1 MNAPHPALPPV
12 CIARAGVLDYERV
25 WRAMQRFTDTRTPGE
40 ADQIWLLQHPSV
52 FTLGQAGRAEHVL
65 AAGEIPLVH
74 VDRGGQVTWHGPG
87 QCVAYLMLDLRRL
100 GLGVRELVDRIETA
114 LIGVLREFGIAGA
127 SRRDA
132 PGVYVDG
139 AKIAS
144 LGLRVRR
151 GCSYHGLSLNVSCDL
166 EPFSRINPCGYPGLC
181 VTRIADLVEP
191 GTDIGM
197 ARVQTLVLENLLR
210 ELGYNPAHSI
220 ERDWPACLRN

>member
-1 MNAPHPALPPV
+1 LPPV
-12 CIARAGVLDYERV
+12 CVVRAGLLDYEPV
-25 WRAMQRFTDTRTPGE
+25 WRAMQRFTDTRKPGE
-40 ADQIWLLQHPSV
+40 ADQIWLLEHPSV

-65 AAGEIPLVH
+65 AAGDIPLLQ

-100 GLGVRELVDRIETA
+100 GLGVRELVDRIEAA

-127 SRRDA
+127 ARRDA

-166 EPFSRINPCGYPGLC
+166 EPFDRINPCGYPGLR

-191 GTDIGM
+191 GTDSCM
-197 ARVQTLVLENLLR
+197 ARVESLVLENLLR

-220 ERDWPACLRN
+220 ERDWQTCLRN